1 MDRGQNMG
9 TIKERKE
16 AKLKMESARSE
27 SLKHRRRQEYNAKN
41 NEVKQSAREDK
52 RNWMEGKAAAAE
64 KATENGRNKELYNK
78 TTSRG
83 MEETRSRHEDKQG
96 VIKTEVQERLQR
108 WMEHF
113 SEILNRDVPMNPVEE
128 DGGEELEETEEI
140 DLRSWQI
147 LEVKNA
153 LNMTK

>member
-1 MDRGQNMG
+1 M
-9 TIKERKE
+9 K
-16 AKLKMESARSE
+16 
-27 SLKHRRRQEYNAKN
+27 
-41 NEVKQSAREDK
+41 
-52 RNWMEGKAAAAE
+52 
-64 KATENGRNKELYNK
+64 
-78 TTSRG
+78 
-83 MEETRSRHEDKQG
+83 DKQG

>member
-1 MDRGQNMG
+1 MTSRETQEYIEHNQTSSG
-9 TIKERKE
+9 E
-16 AKLKMESARSE
+16 
-27 SLKHRRRQEYNAKN
+27 RRRQEVG
-41 NEVKQSAREDK
+41 VK
-52 RNWMEGKAAAAE
+52 
-64 KATENGRNKELYNK
+64 
-78 TTSRG
+78 
-83 MEETRSRHEDKQG
+83 DKQG

-108 WMEHF
+108 WVEHL

-128 DGGEELEETEEI
+128 DGGEELEEIEEI